1 MVNKDKKKEENTNS
15 NNNKKAKEEALKPK
29 SYVQRLSDGEH
40 FAEAVIVGGV
50 PAFIVRKNDVIYTTD
65 KIEFE
70 DKIIKPLPAIA
81 YLNKPYSFKIGE
93 IENVIEQAKTETLD
107 TLYSKVKSIWKK
119 YVDADDFH
127 ISICAAD
134 TIFTYYQ
141 DRLGLVHYLFFVGG
155 PSSGKSNRLEVFR
168 FLAYRNWTSSDITP
182 ANIYQL
188 LGSREEGMATL
199 CEDEA
204 DNLDLN
210 FDKMRIYKLG
220 YTTGRYV
227 LRIDNEGGRIQL
239 KFFTF
244 CWKAFAAERLPDSV
258 MARGFLQRIIDLQC
272 TYGFPEYDI
281 LEVENPANTTKY
293 TELLQEL
300 EETRNLLLMYRIIH
314 FNEKI
319 PDIPLNIINRERQ
332 LFKPILRV
340 FQKTETINELFP
352 VISEYINQKR
362 AANANSLHA
371 YVYDRVVDLIKNEGK
386 YELETKTIWE
396 HVIDS
401 NKCPGDLIPHKP
413 LSYLSVDYA
422 EISRKQITEIC
433 KDVLGAKSPRR
444 HGSSSKLIF
453 DKKKLKQL
461 KNFYNLSLRVK
472 VKENGEDGEDGEDV
486 RSVGLDKL
494 LTKPN
499 RAKRKSS
506 TKDNLG
512 DPYKYGHLNTSIYVD
527 GSNRAF
533 VNLLKVAFNE
543 SLNWEKSI
551 TKPSPNNMNIIPVS
565 FNSEHREMLSHLA
578 MLVSK
583 EYLCIP
589 KEFDKLEIALRTA
602 YADEYSLNKD
612 RSSYNDLTD
621 SLRLACKQYKMK

>member
-1 MVNKDKKKEENTNS
+1 V
-15 NNNKKAKEEALKPK
+15 
-29 SYVQRLSDGEH
+29 
-40 FAEAVIVGGV
+40 VGGT
-50 PAFIVRKNDVIYTTD
+50 PAFLVREKGAIFTTD
-65 KIEFE
+65 RIEFE
-70 DKIIKPLPAIA
+70 DKIVKALPSTA
-81 YLNKPYSFKIGE
+81 YLNKPYSFAIGE
-93 IENVIEQAKTETLD
+93 VEKVIEAAKTETLD
-107 TLYSKVKSIWKK
+107 TLYRKVKSIWKR

-182 ANIYQL
+182 TNIYQL

-227 LRIDNEGGRIQL
+227 SRIDNDGGRVQL

-272 TYGFPEYDI
+272 TYGFPQYDI
-281 LEVENPANTTKY
+281 LEVENPANTTKFA
-293 TELLQEL
+293 ELLQEL
-300 EETRNLLLMYRIIH
+300 EETRNLLLMHRMIH

-319 PDIPLNIINRERQ
+319 PDIPLNIINRESQ

-340 FQKTETINELFP
+340 FQKTETMKELFP

-371 YVYDRVVDLIKNEGK
+371 YVYDRVVDLIKNEGQ
-386 YELETKTIWE
+386 YEIESKAIWE
-396 HVIDS
+396 HVIDPD
-401 NKCPGDLIPHKP
+401 KCPGDFIPHKP
-413 LSYLSVDYA
+413 LSYLSVDHG

-444 HGSSSKLIF
+444 HGSSRGLMF
-453 DKKKLKQL
+453 DPKKLKQL
-461 KNFYNLSLRVK
+461 ENFYNLSLQVK
-472 VKENGEDGEDGEDV
+472 VKENGTDGMDGTLSG
-486 RSVGLDKL
+486 SVGLDKHF
-494 LTKPN
+494 TKPK
-499 RAKRKSS
+499 RSKRKSS
-506 TKDNLG
+506 TKDTPYRLPGFVPSVPSVPRIRKEMTNEEFELFDNMEQQSSFDVRELICCETIRSAG
-512 DPYKYGHLNTSIYVD
+512 YTIIQCTPATGTLFITDDNPGFISGQARMRGKNEGRYPYKYLEMIDTIFGYEPNTIEVCSRSVPGGNR
-527 GSNRAF
+527 GSLF
-533 VNLLKVAFNE
+533 
-543 SLNWEKSI
+543 
-551 TKPSPNNMNIIPVS
+551 
-565 FNSEHREMLSHLA
+565 
-578 MLVSK
+578 
-583 EYLCIP
+583 YG
-589 KEFDKLEIALRTA
+589 
-602 YADEYSLNKD
+602 
-612 RSSYNDLTD
+612 
-621 SLRLACKQYKMK
+621 